1 MATSLKKSITRN
13 RMTGTEQPDEILLS
27 PTEIGGSVKYSMGIT
42 KPFRTDT
49 ANWADPAIQ
58 PTIAQF
64 KNSTVPGHSDHK
76 NSPLDI
82 LDSGT
87 DVTRSGWNIDN
98 CSGMYPQGP
107 IVSTIPES
115 NRAKN

>member
-76 NSPLDI
+76 NSPPSIFWIVVLMLPDPGGI
-82 LDSGT
+82 LITAVGCTHRDPS
-87 DVTRSGWNIDN
+87 
-98 CSGMYPQGP
+98 
-107 IVSTIPES
+107 
-115 NRAKN
+115 